1 MDRGNILGYRQ
12 EIPTEDLLGDKETI
26 MKHAPG
32 YNLLLIKG
40 QPFNY
45 CVGVFEY
52 FETPDKPQPTSRFAG
67 FYYTSM
73 NNDIYVH
80 CTRRTTF
87 MEEQQANTI
96 ARAMNLISR
105 EQGLPL
111 SFKAFKCED
120 LPKTGNG
127 VWFDYEDVTEDYREM
142 MDKYV
147 WCK

>member
-1 MDRGNILGYRQ
+1 
-12 EIPTEDLLGDKETI
+12 

-32 YNLLLIKG
+32 YSLLLING
-40 QPFNY
+40 EPLPWV
-45 CVGVFEY
+45 VGAFEY

-67 FYYTSM
+67 FYYISPG
-73 NNDIYVH
+73 NDIYVH

-87 MEEQQANTI
+87 ADEKLADTI
-96 ARAMNLISR
+96 ARAMNLLSR

-111 SFKAFKCED
+111 SFKAYKAED
-120 LPKTGNG
+120 LPKTGQG